1 MKILDYYLISEQPVF
16 SVNGPLLY
24 SDIQET
30 DDILYTGLPTIDE
43 LLITNFPYDPEMND
57 VILYQLG
64 ESIFNKWQYLD
75 YNSKKRVNNYF
86 LSSYPNNWIFDINSF
101 YDSESFIRYLTSDYS
116 DLLSSSG
123 LSIKDI
129 IFLHLLDKSLSIKLK
144 KEIVDSCE
152 KTKITKITKNIWE
165 KFSSNIKENVPFSDS
180 MIKVYKD
187 SYSEYDKDSSYI
199 KKIYD
204 LLKKCYAER
213 NRNSKSFETDSLL
226 QLFKGCDMDSFE
238 EAIKQYEK
246 NKKYLLNKKYLE
258 NKTVKKL

>member
-1 MKILDYYLISEQPVF
+1 MKILDYNFISEPVL
-16 SVNGPLLY
+16 SVNGPLFY
-24 SDIQET
+24 TDIVET
-30 DDILYTGLPTIDE
+30 DDILYTGLPPMDE
-43 LLITNFPYDPEMND
+43 ILITNFPYGSEFDD

-75 YNSKKRVNNYF
+75 YNSKLRVNDYF
-86 LSSYPNNWIFDINSF
+86 LRSYPNNWIFDINSF
-101 YDSESFIRYLTSDYS
+101 YDSESFIRYLTADYP
-116 DLLSSSG
+116 DLLRSNG

-152 KTKITKITKNIWE
+152 KTKITKITKTIWE
-165 KFSSNIKENVPFSDS
+165 KFSSNIKENQSLSDS
-180 MIKVYKD
+180 MIKDYK
-187 SYSEYDKDSSYI
+187 SINRQYDKDSAYI

-204 LLKKCYAER
+204 LLKNCYTER
-213 NRNSKSFETDSLL
+213 NKAKKSFETDSLL